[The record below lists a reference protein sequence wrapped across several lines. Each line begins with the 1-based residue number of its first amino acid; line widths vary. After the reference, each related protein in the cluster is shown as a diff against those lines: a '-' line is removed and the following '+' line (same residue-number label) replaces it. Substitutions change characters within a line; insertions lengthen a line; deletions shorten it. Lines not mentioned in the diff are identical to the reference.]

1 MKAKKIIAVLLAGSM
16 MLSMAA
22 CGGGSDGSSA
32 AKENAQSDSSAGTAD
47 TGTAGGELDYTF
59 GADVTFHSDEPVTYS
74 MMYSDH
80 ENYPYQEN
88 WRLWSAIAEKT
99 NVTFDL
105 NIIARTDYEDKKS
118 VLVNSGDAAYI
129 IPKTYDEGKYVA
141 GGQVVAISDWV
152 QYMPNFMK
160 AVEDWNMEDD
170 LKQKYQSDGKYY
182 VLPGMWETG
191 GGGYGYIIRKDIF
204 EAAGVNV
211 AELEKTWT
219 YEAFY
224 EACKKVKDFTGSTY
238 VISEASKGDCLLN
251 LTAVPY
257 GANGGWGM
265 GGGLGFDFDTNTFY
279 FSDTTE
285 NAKDWLA
292 MLNHMVT
299 DGILDP
305 ESFSQEDDA
314 AKAKFFTGQT
324 AVICGNYQNLN
335 DFSTQMQ
342 DADAQLY
349 MALVP
354 GGNKGLLQ
362 MENSRLENGIMISRN
377 ALDEL
382 GEEGFIKMLR
392 FVDWLWYSEE
402 GHILSQWGVEGE
414 TYTLDA
420 QGNFVL
426 DSNITYNGLN
436 PDAEKMLNAD
446 YGFAGGVFAYGG
458 SARLY
463 NSRMT
468 TDGERDYNSR
478 IQEHREVRPIVP
490 PYMANADESEEL
502 AIVQTPIIDSTKVWI
517 QKFVT
522 GQSDIGT
529 QWDTFVS
536 EINGLGVEN
545 YVNTVNEIFEKNK
558 EVLGYK

>member
-1 MKAKKIIAVLLAGSM
+1 MKAKKIIASLLAGM
-16 MLSMAA
+16 MIFSMAA
-22 CGGGSDGSSA
+22 CGGNNGASA
-32 AKENAQSDSSAGTAD
+32 AKESSKADDSASTAD
-47 TGTAGGELDYTF
+47 TSAAEGKLDYTF
-59 GADVTFHSDEPVTYS
+59 GADITFHSDEPVTYS

-80 ENYPYQEN
+80 ENYPYQAN

-118 VLVNSGDAAYI
+118 VLVNSGNASYI
-129 IPKTYDEGKYVA
+129 IPKTYEEGKYVA

-152 QYMPNFMK
+152 QYMPNYMK
-160 AVEDWNMEDD
+160 CVEDWNMQED

-191 GGGYGYIIRKDIF
+191 GGGYAYIIRKDIF
-204 EAAGVNV
+204 EAAGVDV
-211 AELEKTWT
+211 AELEKNWT
-219 YEAFY
+219 YDGFY
-224 EACKKVKDFTGSTY
+224 EACKKVKDFTGSSY
-238 VISEASKGDCLLN
+238 VISETAKGDCLLN

-257 GANGGWGM
+257 GVNGGWGM
-265 GGGLGFDFDTNTFY
+265 ANGLAFDHETNTFY
-279 FSDTTE
+279 FSDITE
-285 NAKDWLA
+285 NAKDWLT
-292 MLNHMVT
+292 MLNKMVK

-335 DFSTQMQ
+335 DYSAQMQ
-342 DADAQLY
+342 DADAELY

-362 MENSRLENGIMISRN
+362 MENSRLENGIMISQN
-377 ALDEL
+377 ALDDL

-420 QGNFVL
+420 EDNFVL
-426 DSNITYNGLN
+426 DPGITYNGLN
-436 PDAEKMLNAD
+436 PDAAKKLNAD
-446 YGFAGGVFAYGG
+446 FGFAGGVFAYGG

-463 NSRMT
+463 ASRMT
-468 TDGERDYNSR
+468 TEGEKDFNSR
-478 IQEHREVRPIVP
+478 IHEYREARLLNP
-490 PYMANADESEEL
+490 PFMANADESEEL
-502 AIVQTPIIDSTKVWI
+502 SIVQTPIVDSTKVWI

-522 GQSDIGT
+522 GQSDIST
-529 QWDTFVS
+529 QWDAFVS
-536 EINGLGVEN
+536 EINSLGVEN

-558 EVLGYK
+558 GLLGYE

>member
-1 MKAKKIIAVLLAGSM
+1 MKAKKIIAVLLAGSI

-32 AKENAQSDSSAGTAD
+32 TKENAQSDSSAGTAD

-224 EACKKVKDFTGSTY
+224 EACKKVKDFTGSAY